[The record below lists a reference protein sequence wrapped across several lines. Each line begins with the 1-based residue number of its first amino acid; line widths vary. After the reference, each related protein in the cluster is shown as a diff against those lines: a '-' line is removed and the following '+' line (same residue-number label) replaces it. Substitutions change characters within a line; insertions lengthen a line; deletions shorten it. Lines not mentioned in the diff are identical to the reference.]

1 MGGIISIWVCDTT
14 GGIRTLFAQRVDS
27 IGQFLWNSGTPI
39 EFVSVLNESFA
50 WPAVPIYSDGGG
62 GAIYLWNELQA
73 GMFMKQI
80 SNNGIL
86 GEVITGVNTKSNMA
100 SSEYFQLSQNYPNPF
115 NSSTTID
122 FKIQK
127 STTIKLTIYTI
138 TGQIINILI
147 DRFIIAGNHRII
159 WNAKDNKGNNLAS
172 GIYIY
177 ELIGD
182 NWKISKKLLLMR

>member
-1 MGGIISIWVCDTT
+1 
-14 GGIRTLFAQRVDS
+14 
-27 IGQFLWNSGTPI
+27 
-39 EFVSVLNESFA
+39 
-50 WPAVPIYSDGGG
+50 
-62 GAIYLWNELQA
+62 
-73 GMFMKQI
+73 
-80 SNNGIL
+80 
-86 GEVITGVNTKSNMA
+86 MA

-177 ELIGD
+177 E
-182 NWKISKKLLLMR
+182 